1 LFRIIL
7 TISVF
12 TVGCLVIKKNM
23 MACDGCERCQYE
35 SFTKTVHIS
44 SFDLDKNDK
53 PSRIHFSAEDHHQIG
68 SLWIDKCKI
77 TEAKLDTLK
86 LSSLKNSNIHFQITG
101 KAIING
107 TCPPYVIKKIVYL
120 K

>member
-1 LFRIIL
+1 
-7 TISVF
+7 VF
-12 TVGCLVIKKNM
+12 KKNIID
-23 MACDGCERCQYE
+23 CDGCESCEYE

-68 SLWIDKCKI
+68 SLWIDKFKI

-86 LSSLKNSNIHFQITG
+86 LSSLKNNNIHFQVTG
-101 KAIING
+101 KALIKG
-107 TCPPYVIKKIVYL
+107 TCPPYVIEKMVYL